1 MHTTALTVRQR
12 RYVTATTSR
21 EGRSPLVWQ
30 TTYTHVDTRNDVAR
44 RHPSRLFD
52 FNALATVTGHS
63 SSCNSLRPF
72 AIRKILASIFIA
84 FPRKNA
90 SATTTA
96 NIVLGTWYIPV
107 YIYTYMTRG
116 ERATVVVQLCLRVR
130 VPLLL
135 HTDVSWWESPTHT
148 YYTSYEY
155 HTSAVLAHDEI
166 FLLIHKGGWVTARLG
181 LISINNC
188 HRFRTRA

>member
-107 YIYTYMTRG
+107 YIYIYDTRRTSNGSSTTMFTSTSTVAAAHGRILVGITNTY
-116 ERATVVVQLCLRVR
+116 
-130 VPLLL
+130 LL
-135 HTDVSWWESPTHT
+135 HVVRI
-148 YYTSYEY
+148 SYF
-155 HTSAVLAHDEI
+155 S
-166 FLLIHKGGWVTARLG
+166 
-181 LISINNC
+181 SIGP
-188 HRFRTRA
+188 R